1 VGVGSGA
8 GKVVDLLAVSFLGV
22 RGINDLNSG

>member
-1 VGVGSGA
+1 MGVGSGA

-22 RGINDLNSG
+22 RGIGNLKG